1 MDNTFGINIIPE
13 NDEARITALKRYKIL
28 DTPPEGAFDNVARL
42 ATQIF
47 KVPISLISLVD
58 AENVYFKANVGM
70 GNARVTSRG
79 VSLCSLAVLQNEVTV
94 FENAP
99 AEPCLLSNPNVAGS
113 FGLKFYAGAP
123 IITHDGFLIG
133 TVCIIDKAPRQFN
146 SEQREILQ
154 SLAKI
159 VMDEVELRLAAIE
172 EAEKQQAFIEELAAT
187 NEELLTSNEDLEISQ
202 QHVNALNEQLAATN
216 HEFAAANEELRDTNE
231 ELIQTQERLL
241 LLNAQL
247 ADSQEL
253 KNIAIEQAK
262 LGIWYIDAQTREFIA
277 SSRLKAFFG
286 YHANEAM
293 TYAMAIAQI
302 REDHRDKVVN
312 EINAAIDLDKHY
324 DMEYPIIQFKTD
336 QLRWVRATGKLN
348 PATNGRD
355 SYFSGTIMDI
365 TEQKLDDQRKND
377 FIGMV
382 SHELKTPLTSLSA
395 YVQMLLAKAK
405 NNEDSFTAGALD
417 KAKTQVKKMT
427 TMING
432 FLNVSRLESGKIH
445 IDKQLFDM
453 KDLVKEA
460 EEEARATI
468 GSHDIVFEPVEETLV
483 TADRDKIGHVIN
495 NFISNA
501 VKYSPVGSTI
511 NVACITVG
519 KNAQISVKDQGIGIK
534 PADIDK
540 LFERYYRVENVSTKS
555 ISGFGIGLYLCS
567 EIIERH
573 SGSIWVE
580 STVGEGSTFHF
591 SIPLDAA
598 E

>member
-202 QHVNALNEQLAATN
+202 QHINTLNEQLAATN
-216 HEFAAANEELRDTNE
+216 HEFAVANEELRDTND

>member
-1 MDNTFGINIIPE
+1 MDNTFGINIIPD
-13 NDEARITALKRYKIL
+13 NDKERIAALKRYKIL
-28 DTPPEGAFDNVARL
+28 DTPPEGTFDNVARL

-70 GNARVTSRG
+70 GNARSTSRG
-79 VSLCSLAVLQNEVTV
+79 VSLCSLGVLKPEVTV
-94 FENAP
+94 FEDAP
-99 AEPCLLSNPNVAGS
+99 TEPCLLTNPNVAGS

-133 TVCIIDKAPRQFN
+133 TLCIINKMPRRFDD
-146 SEQREILQ
+146 EQRQILQ

-159 VMDEVELRLAAIE
+159 VMDEIELRLSAME
-172 EAEKQQAFIEELAAT
+172 EAEKQQGFIEELAAT
-187 NEELLTSNEDLEISQ
+187 NEELLTSNEELEVSQ
-202 QHVNALNEQLAATN
+202 KLVSALNEELATTN
-216 HEFAAANEELRDTNE
+216 REIASANKELRAANNELND
-231 ELIQTQERLL
+231 TQERLL
-241 LLNAQL
+241 LINVQL

-253 KNIAIEQAK
+253 KNIAIEQAQ
-262 LGIWYIDAQTREFIA
+262 LGIWYIDGVTREFV
-277 SSRLKAFFG
+277 SSPRLKSFFG
-286 YHANEAM
+286 YENHEEM
-293 TYAMAIAQI
+293 TYEAAVKHI
-302 REDHRDKVVN
+302 REDYRLQVVS
-312 EINAAIDLDKHY
+312 ELEAAISSGHPY
-324 DMEYPIIQFKTD
+324 DMEYPIIQHKTQ

-348 PATNGRD
+348 PAYNGKP
-355 SYFSGTIMDI
+355 SYFSGTVMDI
-365 TEQKLDDQRKND
+365 TEQKMDDQRKND

-405 NNEDSFTAGALD
+405 TNQDVFTAGALD

-460 EEEARATI
+460 EEEVTATI
-468 GSHDIVFEPVEETLV
+468 TSHHIIFAPVEETLI

-501 VKYSPVGSTI
+501 IKYSPAGTTI
-511 NVACITVG
+511 NVACITVNG
-519 KNAQISVKDQGIGIK
+519 QAQVSVKDQGIGVRA
-534 PADIDK
+534 ADIEK
-540 LFERYYRVENVSTKS
+540 LFERYYRVENNSTKS

-567 EIIERH
+567 EIIQRH
-573 SGSIWVE
+573 DGKIWVE
-580 STVGEGSTFHF
+580 SETDKGSTFYF
-591 SIPLDAA
+591 SIPLKAA
-598 E
+598 

>member
-202 QHVNALNEQLAATN
+202 QHVNTLNEQLAATN
-216 HEFAAANEELRDTNE
+216 HEFAVANEELRDTND

-460 EEEARATI
+460 EEEVRATI

>member
-1 MDNTFGINIIPE
+1 
-13 NDEARITALKRYKIL
+13 
-28 DTPPEGAFDNVARL
+28 
-42 ATQIF
+42 
-47 KVPISLISLVD
+47 
-58 AENVYFKANVGM
+58 
-70 GNARVTSRG
+70 
-79 VSLCSLAVLQNEVTV
+79 
-94 FENAP
+94 
-99 AEPCLLSNPNVAGS
+99 
-113 FGLKFYAGAP
+113 
-123 IITHDGFLIG
+123 
-133 TVCIIDKAPRQFN
+133 
-146 SEQREILQ
+146 
-154 SLAKI
+154 
-159 VMDEVELRLAAIE
+159 
-172 EAEKQQAFIEELAAT
+172 
-187 NEELLTSNEDLEISQ
+187 
-202 QHVNALNEQLAATN
+202 
-216 HEFAAANEELRDTNE
+216 
-231 ELIQTQERLL
+231 
-241 LLNAQL
+241 LNAQL

-395 YVQMLLAKAK
+395 YVQMLLTKAK
-405 NNEDSFTAGALD
+405 NNEDSFTASALD

-460 EEEARATI
+460 EEEVRATI

-519 KNAQISVKDQGIGIK
+519 RNAQISVKDQGIGIK